1 MVAKERS
8 RSSVL
13 GPDWVVGRWSLAKQ
27 TPLGLLCDLWE
38 TLAPFAVKSSSRWSP
53 AALLRDPCGLR
64 LLTLANDQAPTT
76 ASATAVPLT
85 PVAQPISL
93 KEKSKD
99 NPVAVKSVQLGQVWR
114 QDTTGQDF
122 LVTKVYSEVF
132 SQFAVLRPAEVNAP
146 DAPTVKVKVA
156 KSADGASLPGFT
168 FTQEGS
174 F

>member
-1 MVAKERS
+1 
-8 RSSVL
+8 
-13 GPDWVVGRWSLAKQ
+13 
-27 TPLGLLCDLWE
+27 
-38 TLAPFAVKSSSRWSP
+38 
-53 AALLRDPCGLR
+53 
-64 LLTLANDQAPTT
+64 
-76 ASATAVPLT
+76 LT
-85 PVAQPISL
+85 PSPHTISL

-146 DAPTVKVKVA
+146 DAPTVKVKVS
-156 KSADGASLPGFT
+156 KSAEGASLPGFT